1 MVLTEEKKQKSLVV
15 GVQEAVQELRQG
27 RLIIVTDSE
36 ERENEGDLIVPA
48 EDATPEI
55 VNFMATHGRGLV
67 CVPISSERAQALE
80 LAPMVKNNQDVHRTA
95 FTVSVDARQNTST
108 GISAYDRSR
117 TIQLLANPASR
128 ESDFVKPGHIFPLVG
143 KEGGVLVRAG
153 HTEAS
158 LDLMAL
164 AGKKPAAVICEIMK
178 EDGTMAR
185 MPDLAIFAEKYD
197 LKIVTIKDLIQHRYA
212 SEIMVK
218 EVARSRLPTKYGD
231 FESIAFESKLDGKNH
246 IALVM
251 GEIKPETP
259 TLLRVHSEC
268 LTGDVFHSLRCD
280 CGFQLDAALE
290 RISAEGKGIL
300 LYMRQEGRGIGLVNK
315 LKAYK
320 YQEEGF
326 DTVEANQKLGLA
338 PDLRDYGMGAQIIG
352 LLGVKKMRLMTN
364 NPRKVIGLEGYSLEL
379 VERVPLVTESN
390 AYNKKYLST
399 KASKLGH
406 FLNE

>member
-1 MVLTEEKKQKSLVV
+1 MLLTEEKKQKSLVV